1 MNGPRRST
9 KPAAHHPHG
18 DDDGEDSVGDNGGDG
33 VGDQVD
39 NTSHE

>member
-18 DDDGEDSVGDNGGDG
+18 DDDGEDDGGDG

>member
-18 DDDGEDSVGDNGGDG
+18 DDDGDVDGGDG

>member
-18 DDDGEDSVGDNGGDG
+18 DDDGGDGGDDSGGDG
-33 VGDQVD
+33 VGDQLD

>member
-9 KPAAHHPHG
+9 KTAAHHPHG
-18 DDDGEDSVGDNGGDG
+18 DDDGDVDGDDGG
-33 VGDQVD
+33 GDQVD